1 MENKISKKKLN
12 DLYSKIYGYNYNLM
26 HESENLEREKEYG
39 FDEVYDFYL
48 TSHILSYIKSLFK
61 NQTRSLGLYFNV
73 RCIIE
78 GLALK
83 VMYLNKGIN
92 EKNIDLLRQQF
103 FLIEYRYYS
112 RFNDIADK
120 ILLPEKL
127 EIDYQNAVNYFNNKL
142 SSEFTDSQIKEIIR
156 SKIPFICKPNLSF
169 RKIIEENLGKEIAQI
184 YGFFSSLIHPSLN
197 IAYKSEDKKH
207 LYSLLPLIEKIY
219 GNLPQ
224 TEMTVTKNLSVAINN
239 TSKLLLE
246 LTNEETDAI
255 NKIAN
260 KFEKEFDNNY
270 VSNTLKTLRFLLENI
285 MYDKI
290 MGFPEQVKCKWK
302 IVIELFSV
310 FNHIYFGNFLQGRYD
325 LISEHTKMQTAKNSD
340 ERYDTE
346 KAFDIYRNLYKG
358 NDDKEKFDKSFQ
370 NILGY
375 IIDENY
381 KVKSLSEIVKEFAKY
396 FESVSINK
404 IDLSRV
410 MQLDYV
416 ESQMLSHANGY
427 MWFTNSGAW
436 HDINNIFVA
445 FDKSLLFIL
454 KKLQFIY
461 EFHKECEDNNKY
473 IDIIVA
479 IKSGIKTIEEILPK
493 KIELFS
499 LPMVRI

>member
-1 MENKISKKKLN
+1 MGNKISKKKLN

-224 TEMTVTKNLSVAINN
+224 TEMTVTKNLSIAINN

-246 LTNEETDAI
+246 LTNEVV
-255 NKIAN
+255 
-260 KFEKEFDNNY
+260 EKENLTCIIITHQMKDA
-270 VSNTLKTLRFLLENI
+270 LKYGNRT
-285 MYDKI
+285 
-290 MGFPEQVKCKWK
+290 
-302 IVIELFSV
+302 VILNDGKV
-310 FNHIYFGNFLQGRYD
+310 VLD
-325 LISEHTKMQTAKNSD
+325 AKGA
-340 ERYDTE
+340 EREKLTE
-346 KAFDIYRNLYKG
+346 EDVL
-358 NDDKEKFDKSFQ
+358 
-370 NILGY
+370 
-375 IIDENY
+375 
-381 KVKSLSEIVKEFAKY
+381 KY
-396 FESVSINK
+396 F
-404 IDLSRV
+404 
-410 MQLDYV
+410 
-416 ESQMLSHANGY
+416 AN
-427 MWFTNSGAW
+427 
-436 HDINNIFVA
+436 
-445 FDKSLLFIL
+445 
-454 KKLQFIY
+454 
-461 EFHKECEDNNKY
+461 
-473 IDIIVA
+473 
-479 IKSGIKTIEEILPK
+479 
-493 KIELFS
+493 
-499 LPMVRI
+499 

>member
-1 MENKISKKKLN
+1 
-12 DLYSKIYGYNYNLM
+12 M

-270 VSNTLKTLRFLLENI
+270 VSNTLKTLRFLLEDI